1 MSVTS
6 SQGMIHGLP
15 VAHKIEQE
23 ALRHEQCIDE
33 FLDLSTWSVELG
45 SITAA
50 SSCNVPRLRTHFV
63 EQRSQPSRSLFVLS
77 MGFGVLRWDL
87 MRLCTG

>member
-15 VAHKIEQE
+15 VVHKIEQE

-33 FLDLSTWSVELG
+33 FLDLKHMVCRAGLHNSRVFLQCAETSHALCRAKISAFTEPLCALDGVWGST
-45 SITAA
+45 
-50 SSCNVPRLRTHFV
+50 
-63 EQRSQPSRSLFVLS
+63 
-77 MGFGVLRWDL
+77 MGF
-87 MRLCTG
+87 